1 MPRLSALSPGTR
13 FRLIE
18 LEEITGTLVKAS
30 ESRAVVRLDRPE
42 REVEFTDPGTAELR
56 AFKARSARTTS
67 WAATTLVRP
76 IGFEPLLKDEEND
89 MSKTAT
95 KTKKT
100 TKPKSAKVKA
110 IEKTLTNHPT
120 LGLVTKEPKT
130 ARKPRAAKAAK
141 ADGKLSCID
150 AAAKVLAANKEP
162 MTTKAMIEAM
172 AAKGYWSSPNGQT
185 PSATLYSAILREIS
199 KKGKD
204 ARFKKEDRGLFAIN
218 G

>member
-1 MPRLSALSPGTR
+1 MPPLLALPPGTR

-18 LEEITGTLVKAS
+18 MEEITGTLVKAS
-30 ESRAVVRLDRPE
+30 ESRAVVRLDRPDQ
-42 REVEFTDPGTAELR
+42 EVEFTDPETGEMR

-95 KTKKT
+95 KKTKSEKG
-100 TKPKSAKVKA
+100 PKA
-110 IEKTLTNHPT
+110 
-120 LGLVTKEPKT
+120 KT
-130 ARKPRAAKAAK
+130 ATPKAPKAKA

-150 AAAKVLAANKEP
+150 AAAKVLGEKKEP

-172 AAKGYWSSPNGQT
+172 AAKGYWSTPNGQT
-185 PSATLYSAILREIS
+185 PAATLYSAILREINT
-199 KKGKD
+199 KGKE
-204 ARFKKEDRGLFAIN
+204 ARFKKHDRGLFAVK
-218 G
+218 